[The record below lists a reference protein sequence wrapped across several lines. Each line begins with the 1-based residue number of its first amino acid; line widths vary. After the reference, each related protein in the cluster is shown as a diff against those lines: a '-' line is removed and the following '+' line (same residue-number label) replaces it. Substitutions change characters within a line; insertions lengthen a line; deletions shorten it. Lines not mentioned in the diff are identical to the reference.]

1 MFAGISLAAVATFL
15 RWKSKPEEKQ
25 EKKNTVKFL
34 TQEGRLVEIDVDKL
48 PVAKRKVSKEELQN
62 WIKK

>member
-25 EKKNTVKFL
+25 KNTVKFL

-48 PVAKRKVSKEELQN
+48 PIAKRKVSKEELQN

>member
-1 MFAGISLAAVATFL
+1 MFAGISLAAVATFF

-25 EKKNTVKFL
+25 KNTVKFL